1 MIFQNIAGPTGHAS
15 ISYCQSTPSIA
26 SLRAR
31 TCIFAETGHIASLGH
46 DELIMQYS
54 SLQNNIILNTA
65 IPSITCAPLQT
76 QLADTFTIYSY
87 AHSQCFAVLCCDYI
101 ISMG

>member
-1 MIFQNIAGPTGHAS
+1 MVQVILGYINSLSAHSVRENFESIAGSRTYKTSKIAGPAS
-15 ISYCQSTPSIA
+15 W
-26 SLRAR
+26 L
-31 TCIFAETGHIASLGH
+31 HV
-46 DELIMQYS
+46 LIMQYS
-54 SLQNNIILNTA
+54 SLQNNTILNTA

>member
-1 MIFQNIAGPTGHAS
+1 MQVFH
-15 ISYCQSTPSIA
+15 IA
-26 SLRAR
+26 SPQPLLPSSGQGRA
-31 TCIFAETGHIASLGH
+31 IFAETGHIASLGH

-54 SLQNNIILNTA
+54 SLQNNTILNTA